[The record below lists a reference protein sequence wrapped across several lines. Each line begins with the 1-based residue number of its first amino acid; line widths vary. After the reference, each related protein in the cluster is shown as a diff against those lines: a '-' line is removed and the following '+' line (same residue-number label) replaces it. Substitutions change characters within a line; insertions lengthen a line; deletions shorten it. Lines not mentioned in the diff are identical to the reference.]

1 MGLVLLRKGSQCLI
15 GPVFTPFD
23 PSTCVIII
31 KKKVKVNNCR
41 RIYSYPM
48 LSLMCNNDNLLWSLL
63 KTYKEGPFPEGT
75 LLVSWDV

>member
-31 KKKVKVNNCR
+31 KKKSESEQLQAN
-41 RIYSYPM
+41 IQ
-48 LSLMCNNDNLLWSLL
+48 LSNAVFN
-63 KTYKEGPFPEGT
+63 
-75 LLVSWDV
+75 V

>member
-31 KKKVKVNNCR
+31 KKE
-41 RIYSYPM
+41 SESEQ
-48 LSLMCNNDNLLWSLL
+48 L
-63 KTYKEGPFPEGT
+63 
-75 LLVSWDV
+75 